1 MEKSLTQQ
9 GRLPSAGTGGAMR
22 DLPPPGRKQFAEFFN
37 IKQEKRMNKKLLA
50 LRLCLLMA
58 VLLVPL
64 AAAAQG
70 VVAGRVFDSADRQPL
85 PGVSVLVK
93 GTQTGTITDADGNFS
108 LTLAE
113 PGQTLVFSFIGYA
126 TQEFTPPPP
135 HRNLERV

>member
-1 MEKSLTQQ
+1 
-9 GRLPSAGTGGAMR
+9 
-22 DLPPPGRKQFAEFFN
+22 
-37 IKQEKRMNKKLLA
+37 MNKKFSA
-50 LRLCLLMA
+50 LRLCLLVA
-58 VLLVPL
+58 LLLAPL

-70 VVAGRVFDSADRQPL
+70 VVAGRVFDSADRQPI

-113 PGQTLVFSFIGYA
+113 PGRTLVFSFIGYA

-135 HRNLERV
+135 RNLERV